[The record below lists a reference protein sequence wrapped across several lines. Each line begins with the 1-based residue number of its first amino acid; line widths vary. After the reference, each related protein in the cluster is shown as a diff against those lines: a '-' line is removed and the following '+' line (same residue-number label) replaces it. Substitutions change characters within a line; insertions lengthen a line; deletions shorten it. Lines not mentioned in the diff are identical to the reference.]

1 MDKPTTQLQL
11 YHHFLSF
18 FLPEAMLDFFELVWM
33 EKKSLDS
40 RESKKDIIYTSML
53 HMYLDER
60 DNRKEDQ
67 QDLRP
72 NGFTEET
79 VISDFPV
86 RDRRVELHIRRRRW
100 LTQDGKSVIL
110 NMYPL
115 VADGT
120 RYSAEF
126 AAFLKEGIGY
136 DPGDGTLP
144 W

>member
-1 MDKPTTQLQL
+1 M
-11 YHHFLSF
+11 
-18 FLPEAMLDFFELVWM
+18 PEGILDFFELVWM

-67 QDLRP
+67 QDLRL

-86 RDRRVELHIRRRRW
+86 RDRRVELRIRR
-100 LTQDGKSVIL
+100 
-110 NMYPL
+110 
-115 VADGT
+115 
-120 RYSAEF
+120 
-126 AAFLKEGIGY
+126 
-136 DPGDGTLP
+136 
-144 W
+144 